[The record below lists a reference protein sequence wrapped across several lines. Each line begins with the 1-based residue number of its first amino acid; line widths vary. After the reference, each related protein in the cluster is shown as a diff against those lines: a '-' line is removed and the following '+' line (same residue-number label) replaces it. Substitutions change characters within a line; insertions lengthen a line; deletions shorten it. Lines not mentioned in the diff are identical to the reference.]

1 MPRQTN
7 PVGCIELR
15 GYELRSQ
22 DILAASGSIAVKDSY
37 ASMHD
42 DMELVSQV
50 YLIQRTTI

>member
-1 MPRQTN
+1 MPQETN
-7 PVGCIELR
+7 PVGCVELR